1 MNKELKYD
9 ANYIKT
15 LIVDYFIE
23 QYRDITIGNEVM
35 YGTEKRL
42 VDILILKSGR
52 TTAIEVKSKYDSF
65 ARLESQI
72 VEYRKTFNYIYIGLD
87 ESFITKLDNMSIFND
102 IGVIIITKDGKLKI
116 HRKAK
121 IQQKLQKKEMLQT
134 VNIEYIKRN
143 YSNLFICN
151 NTDEVR
157 YILEKKSVK
166 IIKALLYAFLMH
178 KIEPRYKVFLSQR
191 GSCTHTDDLFLLSFP
206 SKEIL

>member
-1 MNKELKYD
+1 MQYNELKIL
-9 ANYIKT
+9 A
-15 LIVDYFIE
+15 E
-23 QYRDITIGNEVM
+23 
-35 YGTEKRL
+35 RL